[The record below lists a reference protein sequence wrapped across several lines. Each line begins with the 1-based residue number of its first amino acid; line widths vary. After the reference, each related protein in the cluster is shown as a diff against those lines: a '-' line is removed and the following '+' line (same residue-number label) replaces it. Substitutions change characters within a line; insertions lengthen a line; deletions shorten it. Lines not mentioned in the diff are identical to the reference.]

1 MPWLKTTGYI
11 LMETTRLATA
21 SVISSREEDII
32 LSVSQTDFRHHP
44 GNDSISDG
52 NERIGASVDNAAA

>member
-1 MPWLKTTGYI
+1 MTWFKTTGYI

-32 LSVSQTDFRHHP
+32 SIVSRNDFRHHP
-44 GNDSISDG
+44 GNDSIYNG
-52 NERIGASVDNAAA
+52 NERIGAFGG